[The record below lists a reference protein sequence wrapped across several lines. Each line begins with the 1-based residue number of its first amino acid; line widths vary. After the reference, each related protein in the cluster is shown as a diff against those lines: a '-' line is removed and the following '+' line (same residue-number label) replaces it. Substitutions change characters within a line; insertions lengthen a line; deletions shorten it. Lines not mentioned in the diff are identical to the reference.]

1 MVEEQVRLVSASEL
15 ERLNILPK
23 GTAYRMVKAGLIPS
37 YSVGTAGRGVR
48 FRIDEVLTA
57 LRRPAAGEV
66 KG

>member
-1 MVEEQVRLVSASEL
+1 MEQGQCELVTASTLEERG
-15 ERLNILPK
+15 ILPK
-23 GTAYRMVKAGLIPS
+23 GTAYRMVRAGLIPS

-66 KG
+66 K